1 MYRFN
6 WLIDLIDYLLFY
18 VKLKNFSLIWRRH
31 HCRWRAKNLG
41 LCSALRAF
49 EQGGIFIVPHLLW
62 HGTSVFLVSSEWAS
76 IYSNPDPHGMYRKEN
91 AQYSVLN
98 SFLPKGRFLSV
109 EVYFY
114 FSFTNY
120 LTININKAFNS
131 YLKTFVKNH
140 VKTSKYRLHYVMT
153 LRSNMTFNVKARL
166 IYIIFKTGYREN
178 YSNIGNKKYSQWK
191 SEVCRYTQQ

>member
-1 MYRFN
+1 MIRDLGFSG
-6 WLIDLIDYLLFY
+6 LIRMTVHL
-18 VKLKNFSLIWRRH
+18 VTSHEGIWR
-31 HCRWRAKNLG
+31 
-41 LCSALRAF
+41 
-49 EQGGIFIVPHLLW
+49 
-62 HGTSVFLVSSEWAS
+62 

-98 SFLPKGRFLSV
+98 SFLPKRRFLSV
-109 EVYFY
+109 EVYFD

-140 VKTSKYRLHYVMT
+140 VKTSKCRLCYVMT

-178 YSNIGNKKYSQWK
+178 YSDIGNKKYSQ
-191 SEVCRYTQQ
+191 

>member
-1 MYRFN
+1 
-6 WLIDLIDYLLFY
+6 
-18 VKLKNFSLIWRRH
+18 
-31 HCRWRAKNLG
+31 
-41 LCSALRAF
+41 
-49 EQGGIFIVPHLLW
+49 
-62 HGTSVFLVSSEWAS
+62 
-76 IYSNPDPHGMYRKEN
+76 MYRKEN

-98 SFLPKGRFLSV
+98 SFLPKRRFLSV
-109 EVYFY
+109 EVYFD

-140 VKTSKYRLHYVMT
+140 VKTSKCRLRYVMT

-178 YSNIGNKKYSQWK
+178 YSDIGNKKYSQ
-191 SEVCRYTQQ
+191 